1 MQAKNSKMQKTFRNF
16 SFLALNYKFC
26 KVFALLLRNKNMNKI
41 IGFLFALFA
50 FPFLGFGQ
58 QSKLLDEKSLEKLP
72 VFISLEDA
80 MLQPTKVYKL
90 NLSRMKLKAI
100 PKEIYTFVNLQ
111 QLDLSYNDIT
121 EVPKEIGI
129 LKNLQKLDL
138 THNKIKELPAT
149 ISLFK
154 NLEEF
159 LVGSNQLKT
168 IPMGMA
174 QLKKLLLLEV
184 EENKIP
190 EKEVAKL
197 QKALPHCDI
206 IYE

>member
-1 MQAKNSKMQKTFRNF
+1 MQAKDKKIAKSFLNF
-16 SFLALNYKFC
+16 SFARFLPFTMQKIH
-26 KVFALLLRNKNMNKI
+26 KIMKLLLINCLVL
-41 IGFLFALFA
+41 LFCSLVAV
-50 FPFLGFGQ
+50 GQ
-58 QSKLLDEKSLEKLP
+58 HRLLDEKALDQQP
-72 VFISLEDA
+72 VFISLDDA
-80 MLQPTKVYKL
+80 IRNPTKVYKL

-100 PKEIYTFVNLQ
+100 PKEVYTFVNLQ
-111 QLDLSYNDIT
+111 QLDLSYNEIT
-121 EVPKEIGI
+121 EVPKEIGM
-129 LKNLQKLDL
+129 LKNLQKLDF

-159 LVGSNQLKT
+159 LIGSNQLKT
-168 IPMGMA
+168 IPLGMI

-197 QKALPHCDI
+197 QLQMPNCDI

>member
-1 MQAKNSKMQKTFRNF
+1 MNTSLVFLLAFLLF
-16 SFLALNYKFC
+16 SFS
-26 KVFALLLRNKNMNKI
+26 
-41 IGFLFALFA
+41 
-50 FPFLGFGQ
+50 GFGQ
-58 QSKLLDEKSLEKLP
+58 QTKLLDEKSLEKQP
-72 VFISLEDA
+72 VFISIEDA
-80 MLQPTKVYKL
+80 MQHPTKVYKL
-90 NLSRMKLKAI
+90 NLSRMKFKSI

-111 QLDLSYNDIT
+111 QLDLSYNDLT
-121 EVPKEIGI
+121 EVPREIGM

-149 ISLFK
+149 VSLFK

-159 LVGSNQLKT
+159 LVGNNQLKT
-168 IPMGMA
+168 IPTGMT

-197 QKALPHCDI
+197 QKALPNCDI